1 MYVGTV
7 LRFISRAVCVCVS
20 GIFSQ
25 YCLGINWF
33 ISWLPKVINSKLDTG
48 RREKNKRIFFNSPF
62 SPAISGHVEISD
74 VDRDGKNLHQGQA
87 IGNDLLTDTE
97 EECISLLIFF
107 DFHNHFII
115 IANLRKVLQY
125 RRVFIQKLQYN
136 YCI

>member
-1 MYVGTV
+1 M
-7 LRFISRAVCVCVS
+7 
-20 GIFSQ
+20 
-25 YCLGINWF
+25 
-33 ISWLPKVINSKLDTG
+33 
-48 RREKNKRIFFNSPF
+48 
-62 SPAISGHVEISD
+62 
-74 VDRDGKNLHQGQA
+74 DRDGKNLHQGQA